1 MITFHSVNS
10 EQVIFLGDLHGN
22 FDTLLFWMKNFVFKN
37 TAIIVCGD
45 IGFGF
50 HKPEYYRLKLEAIN
64 TFCKQSDCRVFFIRG
79 NHDDPEY
86 FDGSNIDKSA
96 YVTFDCVHAVSDY
109 SCIQVWKDGKVV
121 HTILCVGGGVSID
134 RTWRIRNHVVNCAA
148 YARHANI
155 SLSEAYSK
163 ILPTHWDNELP
174 VFDDVLLSEISS
186 SGTKIDIVCTH
197 TCPSFVGLK
206 DKEGVKEWLKHDIN
220 LEKDMNAERETMD
233 LLYNKLRQDGH
244 PITNWVYGHFHRHMT
259 EEYEG
264 IKFSMLDMCNPE
276 RARFDT
282 LEIND
287 YENL

>member
-1 MITFHSVNS
+1 MITFHNVNS

-64 TFCKQSDCRVFFIRG
+64 KFCKQSDCRVFFIRG

-134 RTWRIRNHVVNCAA
+134 RTWRI
-148 YARHANI
+148 
-155 SLSEAYSK
+155 SL
-163 ILPTHWDNELP
+163 
-174 VFDDVLLSEISS
+174 
-186 SGTKIDIVCTH
+186 
-197 TCPSFVGLK
+197 
-206 DKEGVKEWLKHDIN
+206 
-220 LEKDMNAERETMD
+220 
-233 LLYNKLRQDGH
+233 
-244 PITNWVYGHFHRHMT
+244 
-259 EEYEG
+259 
-264 IKFSMLDMCNPE
+264 
-276 RARFDT
+276 
-282 LEIND
+282 
-287 YENL
+287 